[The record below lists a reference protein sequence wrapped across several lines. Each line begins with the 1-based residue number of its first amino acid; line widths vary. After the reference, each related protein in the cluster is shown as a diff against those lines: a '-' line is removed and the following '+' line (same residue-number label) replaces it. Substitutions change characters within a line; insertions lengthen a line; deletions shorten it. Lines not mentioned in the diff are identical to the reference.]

1 MSKPAYFVQ
10 ECPICGRPLQIRVEY
25 LGKRLACNHC
35 NGRFVATDSTSNP
48 AVPSDSSSALLH
60 RADELLEQSS
70 LQLGR
75 SHLFNPAGHA
85 ARH

>member
-10 ECPICGRPLQIRVEY
+10 ECPVCGRPLQVRVEY

-35 NGRFVATDSTSNP
+35 GGRFVAAESKSPSEPSPST
-48 AVPSDSSSALLH
+48 SALLH

-70 LQLGR
+70 LRLNRAHTADR
-75 SHLFNPAGHA
+75 SGNPT
-85 ARH
+85 AR